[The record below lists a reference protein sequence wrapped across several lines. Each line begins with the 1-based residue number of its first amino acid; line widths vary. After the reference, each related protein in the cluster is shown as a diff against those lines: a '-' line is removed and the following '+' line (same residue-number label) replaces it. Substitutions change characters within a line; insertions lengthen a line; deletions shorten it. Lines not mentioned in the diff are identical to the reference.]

1 MQSTHLF
8 LFRIVVY
15 LRAAA
20 YLTGD
25 SNLSKPLSRRP
36 DDHGSEDDADFGDE
50 SELFGRPLFN
60 SYESSDYNSGL
71 CRCSVAINK
80 LHQPDL
86 PYSPQF
92 HSGPHSGSSLRYV
105 LTDLLHP

>member
-25 SNLSKPLSRRP
+25 SNLSKPLRLRP
-36 DDHGSEDDADFGDE
+36 DDHGSEDDADYGDE
-50 SELFGRPLFN
+50 SELFRSPSLILTN
-60 SYESSDYNSGL
+60 HL
-71 CRCSVAINK
+71 AIIQASVVA
-80 LHQPDL
+80 
-86 PYSPQF
+86 
-92 HSGPHSGSSLRYV
+92 
-105 LTDLLHP
+105 